1 MEKKPNNEKT
11 ARILYLAVV
20 GVLVVTALVIG
31 LVAAFGKDKTP
42 EPDVKDPVT
51 DTPSPDEK
59 PDLTPDEKPDENAGT
74 STVTEYLAPA
84 TGVVSKHHDLS
95 VPVYSTTMN
104 DWRVHTGIDIA
115 TAEGADV
122 FATAAGTVKSVYTDP
137 FMGVCLSLD
146 HGNGVVSIYKN
157 LSETLADGIVEGAT
171 VTATQK
177 LGTVGGTALS
187 ESADEAHLHFEMTYQ
202 DESVDPLT
210 YISESSY
217 NASLSEDVAY
227 ES

>member
-1 MEKKPNNEKT
+1 MEKKQSNEKT

-31 LVAAFGKDKTP
+31 LIAAFGKDKTP
-42 EPDVKDPVT
+42 DPGVKDPSEEIPAPGVT
-51 DTPSPDEK
+51 PD
-59 PDLTPDEKPDENAGT
+59 PDEKPDEDTGI
-74 STVTEYLAPA
+74 STVTEYLAPT

-104 DWRVHTGIDIA
+104 DWRVHRGIDIA
-115 TAEGADV
+115 TAEGAEV
-122 FATAAGTVKSVYTDP
+122 LATAAGTVKSIYNDP

-157 LSETLADGIVEGAT
+157 LSETLAEGIAEGVS
-171 VTATQK
+171 VTASQK
-177 LGTVGGTALS
+177 LGTVGGTAIS

-210 YISESSY
+210 YISEASY
-217 NASLSEDVAY
+217 KASLSEDTAY

>member
-42 EPDVKDPVT
+42 DPGVKDPVT
-51 DTPSPDEK
+51 ETPSPDDN
-59 PDLTPDEKPDENAGT
+59 PDDKPDETPNEDTGT

-104 DWRVHTGIDIA
+104 DWRVHRGIDIA
-115 TAEGADV
+115 TADGADV
-122 FATAAGTVKSVYTDP
+122 FASAAGTVKSIYTDP

-157 LSETLADGIVEGAT
+157 LSETLAEGIAEGVT
-171 VTATQK
+171 VTASQK

-187 ESADEAHLHFEMTYQ
+187 ESADEAHLHFEMEYNA
-202 DESVDPLT
+202 ESVDPLT
-210 YISESSY
+210 YISEASY

>member
-31 LVAAFGKDKTP
+31 LVAAFGKGKTP
-42 EPDVKDPVT
+42 EPDTKDPVVQNP
-51 DTPSPDEK
+51 TPDNTPDDK
-59 PDLTPDEKPDENAGT
+59 PDGTQDEDTGAD
-74 STVTEYLAPA
+74 TVTEYLAPA

-104 DWRVHTGIDIA
+104 DWRVHCGVDIA

-157 LSETLADGIVEGAT
+157 LSETLAEGIAEGVT

-187 ESADEAHLHFEMTYQ
+187 ESADEAHLHFEMTYN

-210 YISESSY
+210 YISEASY
-217 NASLSEDVAY
+217 NASLSEDTAY